1 MNMTDILAGLEQSV
15 LSNNPEE
22 TARALQAVK
31 SKNYSGDDILNAL
44 TRGIE
49 NARNGFKQDK
59 YSIPDLL
66 LAIDAYRMGV
76 DFLKNYP
83 PFADAQ
89 KKNKSRFQIV
99 IGVAEGDV
107 HDLGKNIVAAVL
119 EASGYCVHDM
129 GRNVPNEVFLEKL
142 ESTKADVLALS
153 TMMSTPLD
161 NMAELIRMVKKMF
174 PKIAVIVGGAPFDV
188 TLAHQIGADGYA
200 ENAIAVPEETKRALL
215 CITTGEQAGASI
227 EVT

>member
-31 SKNYSGDDILNAL
+31 SKEYSGDDILNAL

-49 NARNGFKQDK
+49 KARQGFKQDK

-76 DFLKNYP
+76 NFLKNYP
-83 PFADAQ
+83 PFSDAQ
-89 KKNKSRFQIV
+89 KEKKSRFQIV

-129 GRNVPNEVFLEKL
+129 GRNIPNEVFLEKL

-161 NMAELIRMVKKMF
+161 NMAELIRMVRKMF
-174 PKIAVIVGGAPFDV
+174 PQTAIIVGGAPFDV

-200 ENAIAVPEETKRALL
+200 ENAIAVPEETKRALS
-215 CITTGEQAGASI
+215 CITAGEQAVASKGL
-227 EVT
+227 T